1 LKVSA
6 GPADGAAAEKTMRP
20 LLAVSSAIDLLNEK
34 IGYVCNFLVLAAC
47 VVSAGNA
54 MIRYAFSYSSN
65 GWLELQWYMFAIM
78 VMFGASYTFKRNEH
92 VRVEIFYLFLSERGQ
107 LWLDMIG
114 TLFFLIPSC
123 LLLAY
128 LSWPFFMQAYSV
140 GEVSG
145 NAGGLIR
152 WPIKFV
158 IPAGFVLLALQG
170 VSEVIKRIAALK
182 GEVTIDAKYERPT
195 Q

>member
-1 LKVSA
+1 
-6 GPADGAAAEKTMRP
+6 MRP
-20 LLAVSSAIDLLNEK
+20 MLALSQAIDRLNEK
-34 IGYVCNFLVLAAC
+34 IGYVCNLLVLIAC
-47 VVSAGNA
+47 LVSAGNA

-65 GWLELQWYMFAIM
+65 GWLEAQWYMFAIL

-92 VRVEIFYLFLSERGQ
+92 VRVEILYLMLSERGQ

-114 TLFFLIPSC
+114 TLFFLIPAC

-128 LSWPFFMQAYSV
+128 LSWPFFHQAYAV
-140 GEVSG
+140 GEMSG
-145 NAGGLIR
+145 NAGGLLR

-158 IPAGFVLLALQG
+158 IPSGFVMLALQG
-170 VSEVIKRIAALK
+170 VSEVIKRIAALQ
-182 GEVTIDAKYERPT
+182 GYVTIDAKYERPT

>member
-1 LKVSA
+1 MATGGSV
-6 GPADGAAAEKTMRP
+6 MRP
-20 LLAVSSAIDLLNEK
+20 LLALSTAIDALNEK
-34 IGYVCNFLVLAAC
+34 IGYLCNFLVLAAV
-47 VVSAGNA
+47 VVSAANA
-54 MIRYAFSYSSN
+54 MIRYAFDYSSN
-65 GWLELQWYMFAIM
+65 GWLELQWYMFAIL

-107 LWLDMIG
+107 LWLDLIG

-128 LSWPFFMQAYSV
+128 LSWPFFMQAYAV
-140 GEVSG
+140 GEMSG
-145 NAGGLIR
+145 NAGGLVR

-158 IPAGFVLLALQG
+158 IPSGFVMLALQG
-170 VSEVIKRIAALK
+170 VSEVIKRIAALQ
-182 GEVTIDAKYERPT
+182 GEFTIDAKYERPT

>member
-1 LKVSA
+1 MTA
-6 GPADGAAAEKTMRP
+6 GEDIVMRP
-20 LLAVSSAIDLLNEK
+20 LLSLSAAIDLVNEK
-34 IGYVCNFLVLAAC
+34 IGYVCNVLVLASC
-47 VVSAGNA
+47 IVSAANA
-54 MIRYAFSYSSN
+54 MIRYAFGYSSN
-65 GWLELQWYMFAIM
+65 GWLELQWYMFAIL

-107 LWLDMIG
+107 LWLDLIG
-114 TLFFLIPSC
+114 TLFFLIPAC

-128 LSWPFFMQAYSV
+128 LSWPFFLQAYSV
-140 GEVSG
+140 GEMSG

-158 IPAGFVLLALQG
+158 VPSGFVMLALQG
-170 VSEVIKRIAALK
+170 VSEVIKRIAALQ
-182 GEVTIDAKYERPT
+182 GQLTIDAKYERPT

>member
-1 LKVSA
+1 
-6 GPADGAAAEKTMRP
+6 MRP
-20 LLAVSSAIDLLNEK
+20 LLAVSTAIDQINEK
-34 IGYVCNFLVLAAC
+34 IGSICNLLVLFAC
-47 VVSAGNA
+47 LISAGNA
-54 MIRYAFSYSSN
+54 MVRYAFDYSSN
-65 GWLELQWYMFAIM
+65 GWLEAQWYMFAIL
-78 VMFGASYTFKRNEH
+78 VMFGASYTFKKNEH

-128 LSWPFFMQAYSV
+128 LSWPFFMQSYSV
-140 GEVSG
+140 GEMSG
-145 NAGGLIR
+145 NAGGLLR

-158 IPAGFVLLALQG
+158 IPSGFVMLALQG
-170 VSEVIKRIAALK
+170 VSEVIKRIAALQ